1 MNVQRFRWN
10 GIVMLTIFLAV
21 LVFGGTPAF
30 ANGSETIVQA
40 GTGLGGA
47 FDTQLTQLTSGIL
60 GAMHVILI
68 VMTAI
73 AGMMIVFGIED
84 GKKFIW
90 QAMLGIGLAANFGAF
105 LLGVGTWDI
114 ANQGAPLAQVEY
126 FQPEIVSTDQ
136 EGGAS
141 SVQILGD
148 FLQHYETH
156 IIDPGAENILSY
168 CLRLLVILTVVQATW
183 ELSTKIIS
191 GDKLQYLLHMTL
203 KMGFYMFLMMNWITF
218 MGALGEGFQLLGSKA
233 GGSSA
238 AVELGDVVNKIVQFA
253 FDMVLAFYEDIDFD
267 SLGVLL
273 IAIIGIVILTYCLFM
288 TALEL
293 FITKIEFLTMALIT
307 IPLLSFGV
315 TTKFS
320 FLTEKAIGA
329 MFNLAI
335 KLSCVAFIASMAVPF
350 VESFV
355 TKLKQTEGAGEDIG
369 LILQAI
375 LACGIIFLLTKKVPA
390 LVSGLLNGA
399 PQLGSSGM
407 VDMAKSAGN
416 RAVGAVSAATG
427 TYGAVQAARTAAA
440 AAGSGGVKGT
450 LMQLG
455 KQGIMRSG
463 PVQGYRDALHKFNRT
478 QKYTGTKTLKE
489 IASYATKEGKIEATQ
504 KNSDKSGDKK

>member
-1 MNVQRFRWN
+1 MEKERSLWK
-10 GIVMLTIFLAV
+10 GIAASLIFFAV
-21 LVFGGTPAF
+21 FLYGTSFAG

-40 GTGLGGA
+40 GTGLGGE
-47 FDTQLTQLTSGIL
+47 FDTQLTRLTSGVL
-60 GAMHVILI
+60 SAMHVVLI
-68 VMTAI
+68 VMTAV

-84 GKKFIW
+84 GKKFLW

-105 LLGVGTWDI
+105 LLGVGTWDL
-114 ANQGAPLAQVEY
+114 ANQGAGTAHVEY
-126 FQPEIVSTDQ
+126 FQPEIVSTDT

-141 SVQILGD
+141 SVTILGD
-148 FLQHYETH
+148 FLKHYEEH
-156 IIDPGAENILSY
+156 IVQPGSENISSY

-183 ELSTKIIS
+183 ELSTKLIS
-191 GDKLQYLLHMTL
+191 GDKLQYLIHMTL
-203 KMGFYMFLMMNWITF
+203 KMGFYLFLMMNWITF

-238 AVELGDVVNKIVQFA
+238 AVELGDIVNKIVQFA
-253 FDMVLAFYEDIDFD
+253 FDMVLAFYENIDFD

-273 IAIIGIVILTYCLFM
+273 IAIIGIVVLTYCLFM

-307 IPLLSFGV
+307 TPLLAFGV
-315 TTKFS
+315 TSKFS

-350 VESFV
+350 IESFV
-355 TKLKQTEGAGEDIG
+355 TRLKETKGAGEDIG

-407 VDMAKSAGN
+407 VDMAKDAGN
-416 RAVGAVSAATG
+416 RAVGTAAAATG
-427 TYGAVQAARTAAA
+427 TYGALQAARTASA
-440 AAGSGGVKGT
+440 AAGSGGVRGT

-455 KQGIMRSG
+455 KQAVMRSG
-463 PVQGYRDALHKFNRT
+463 PVQGYREALHKFDRT
-478 QKYTGTKTLKE
+478 QRRTGTKSLE
-489 IASYATKEGKIEATQ
+489 DIANYASKQNPLPKPDHGGK
-504 KNSDKSGDKK
+504 K